1 MSSQSS
7 TTPTNCPI
15 KVLVPHTSTP
25 KQAVSRL
32 QPTPAATRPALQFS
46 SGGVSKRSI
55 TVSAI
60 HITSQLASGGGAT
73 PAAASR
79 ARLTRGGQ
87 TKMPTSN
94 GAQSKSGGRR
104 APASGRSSETSESSG
119 AAVLVAR
126 GGKLTSSSAASAARS
141 QASLTRAA
149 GNSTRGK
156 SKNNSSIRAVTPTD
170 KTSDVNTSGM
180 NTSGVDSENSENP
193 VIVSG
198 AVTGSEEEA
207 VQELRNISGSN
218 ERGSLAGR
226 QLKPLSSSR
235 AGLRDVTNIKPA
247 VQTAAAGM
255 ERALPGKQTTPTK
268 PAMQT
273 GAGKRPR
280 AGGDVGVAGRPRVGG
295 ATQRMF
301 VLSHAP
307 MTGAGTARGKGRSKV
322 SDNS

>member
-1 MSSQSS
+1 MSSQNS

-15 KVLVPHTSTP
+15 KVLVHHTSTP

-55 TVSAI
+55 TVSSI
-60 HITSQLASGGGAT
+60 HITSQLPSEGGAT

-79 ARLTRGGQ
+79 SRLTRGGQ

-94 GAQSKSGGRR
+94 EAQSRSGGRR

-126 GGKLTSSSAASAARS
+126 GGKLTSSSAAS
-141 QASLTRAA
+141 LTRAA

-156 SKNNSSIRAVTPTD
+156 SLNNSSTRAVTPTD

-180 NTSGVDSENSENP
+180 NTSGMNDSENSENP

-198 AVTGSEEEA
+198 AVTGSEEET

-235 AGLRDVTNIKPA
+235 AGLRNVTNIKPA
-247 VQTAAAGM
+247 VQTGAAGM
-255 ERALPGKQTTPTK
+255 ERALPGKQATPTK
-268 PAMQT
+268 PAVQT

-280 AGGDVGVAGRPRVGG
+280 AGGEVGVTGRPRVGG